1 MKPNL
6 KRVLRLVVCLAAA
19 FMLMP
24 NDALAQATQKI
35 AVPTDVE
42 KWITSTFAR
51 GKVPPFSFVYEG
63 KPSTE
68 FIRKWRHS
76 ISRQESAQEG
86 VVAYTV
92 TYLDPQSGLQVKCD
106 IKGFERFGAVEWVLH
121 FANTSNT
128 NTKQIRDVKVTDLT
142 LRSVADGNFDVL
154 HSAGCSASRADFRPL
169 YSTLSADAPL
179 KMSPQNGRPSD
190 ISAYPF
196 FNIITP
202 DKAGVVVGIGWT
214 GTWFADIA
222 LTGKQGVNLS
232 SGMKTMDLHLYP
244 GESIRTPLVAML
256 FWQGDDFMTGNNLFR
271 RFVLAHHTRKV
282 DNAYAHAPLCG
293 GFDWGDP
300 APCNEYSCLTED
312 FAVALINRHKQFGI
326 VPEVF
331 WLDAGWYEG
340 CGGPD
345 FSGGSWWTNA
355 GNWRV
360 DKTRFP
366 NGLKPLSDAA
376 HKVGAKFMVWFEP
389 ERAFEGTQFRKEHPE
404 WLLKVEADKNNYL
417 FDLGNKQAN
426 EWLCKYIG
434 DMIEENGIDYYRQDF
449 NMPIARFW
457 KAYDEPGRVGMR
469 EIRYV
474 EGLYAYWDY
483 LLERFPGM
491 IIDNC
496 ASGGR
501 RIDLETTSR
510 SIPLWRTDYRYGEVN
525 GYQCHTYGLNFF
537 LPLHGTGVYGADNY
551 NFRSSLSSAMVTNW
565 ELTAKRGSI
574 GDMQKVLAEFKL
586 LRPYFMEDYYP
597 LTGLGDLTGDDVW
610 LAYQLNRPSDKTG
623 IVVGFRRKDNKQ
635 NSIEVKLRG
644 LDPNTNYVVRNEND
658 GKEQTLSGQQLAEG
672 ITLSLDKPLDSI
684 LLKYS
689 PVE

>member
-35 AVPTDVE
+35 AVPTDVG

-51 GKVPPFSFVYEG
+51 GKVPPFSFVYDG

-106 IKGFERFGAVEWVLH
+106 IKGFEWFGAVEWVLH
-121 FANTSNT
+121 FANTSKT

-256 FWQGDDFMTGNNLFR
+256 FWRGDDFMTGNNLFR
-271 RFVLAHHTRKV
+271 RFILAHHTRKV
-282 DNAYAHAPLCG
+282 DDAYAHAPLCG

-684 LLKYS
+684 LLRYS

>member
-35 AVPTDVE
+35 AVPTDVG

-51 GKVPPFSFVYEG
+51 GKVPPFSFVYDG
-63 KPSTE
+63 KPSAE
-68 FIRKWRHS
+68 FIRKWKHS
-76 ISRQESAQEG
+76 ITREESEQKG
-86 VVAYTV
+86 VLAYTV

-106 IKGFERFGAVEWVLH
+106 VKGFPQFGAVEWVLH
-121 FANTSNT
+121 FTNTST
-128 NTKQIRDVKVTDLT
+128 VNTKQIRDVKVTDFT
-142 LRSVADGNFDVL
+142 MRSVAEGNFDVL
-154 HSAGCSASRADFRPL
+154 HSAGCSASRGDFRPL
-169 YSTLSADAPL
+169 YTTLTETEPL
-179 KMSPQNGRPSD
+179 KMSPKNGRPSD
-190 ISAYPF
+190 NSAYPF

-202 DKAGVVVGIGWT
+202 DKRGAVVGIGWT

-222 LTGKQGVNLS
+222 LVEKQGVNLA

-244 GESIRTPLVAML
+244 NESIRTPLVAML
-256 FWQGDDFMTGNNLFR
+256 FWEGDDYMMGNNLFR
-271 RFVLAHHTRKV
+271 RFILSHHTRKV
-282 DNAYAHAPLCG
+282 DNEYAHAPLCG

-300 APCNEYSCLTED
+300 APCNEYSCLTEE

-389 ERAFEGTQFRKEHPE
+389 ERAYEGTQFRKEHPE
-404 WLLKVEADKNNYL
+404 WLLKVDADKNNYL
-417 FDLGNKQAN
+417 FDLGNKEAN

-449 NMPIARFW
+449 NMPFARFW
-457 KAYDEPGRVGMR
+457 EAYDEPERKGMR

-483 LLERFPGM
+483 LLKRFPEM

-565 ELTAKRGSI
+565 ELTSKRGSI
-574 GDMQKVLAEFKL
+574 GDMQKVLAEYKV

-597 LTGLGDLTGDDVW
+597 LTGLCDLTGDDVW
-610 LAYQLNRPSDKTG
+610 LAYQLNRPSDKSG

-635 NSIEVKLRG
+635 TSIEVKLRG
-644 LDPNTNYVVRNEND
+644 LDPTTNYVVRNEND
-658 GKEQTLSGQQLAEG
+658 GKEQTLSGEQLAEG
-672 ITLSLDKPLDSI
+672 ITLTLEKPLDSI
-684 LLKYS
+684 LLKYRA
-689 PVE
+689 E

>member
-35 AVPTDVE
+35 AVPTDVG

-51 GKVPPFSFVYEG
+51 GKVPPFSFVYDG
-63 KPSTE
+63 KPSAE
-68 FIRKWRHS
+68 FIRKWKHS
-76 ISRQESAQEG
+76 ITREESEQEG
-86 VVAYTV
+86 VMAYTV

-121 FANTSNT
+121 FANTSKT

-142 LRSVADGNFDVL
+142 LRSVTDGNFDVL

-169 YSTLSADAPL
+169 YTTLIETEPL
-179 KMSPQNGRPSD
+179 KMSPKNGRPSD

-202 DKAGVVVGIGWT
+202 DKRGAVVGIGWT

-222 LTGKQGVNLS
+222 LVEKQGVNLA

-244 GESIRTPLVAML
+244 NESIRTPLVAML
-256 FWQGDDFMTGNNLFR
+256 FWEGDDYMTGNNLFR
-271 RFVLAHHTRKV
+271 RFILSHHTRKV
-282 DNAYAHAPLCG
+282 DNEYAHAPLCG

-300 APCNEYSCLTED
+300 APCNEYSCLTEE

-389 ERAFEGTQFRKEHPE
+389 ERAYEGTQFRKEHPE
-404 WLLKVEADKNNYL
+404 WLLKVDADKNNYL
-417 FDLGNKQAN
+417 FDLGNKEAN

-457 KAYDEPGRVGMR
+457 EAYDEPERKGMR

-483 LLERFPGM
+483 LLKRFPEM

-565 ELTAKRGSI
+565 ELTSKRGSI
-574 GDMQKVLAEFKL
+574 GDMQKVLAEYKV

-610 LAYQLNRPSDKTG
+610 LAYQLNRPSDKSG

-635 NSIEVKLRG
+635 TSIEVKLRG
-644 LDPNTNYVVRNEND
+644 LDPTTNYVVRNEND
-658 GKEQTLSGQQLAEG
+658 GKEQTLSGEQLAEG
-672 ITLSLDKPLDSI
+672 ITLTLEKPLDSI
-684 LLKYS
+684 LLKYRA
-689 PVE
+689 E

>member
-24 NDALAQATQKI
+24 NDALAQATHKI
-35 AVPTDVE
+35 AVPTDVG

-51 GKVPPFSFVYEG
+51 GKVPPFSFVYDG
-63 KPSTE
+63 KASTE

-121 FANTSNT
+121 FANTSKT

-142 LRSVADGNFDVL
+142 LRSVTDGNFDVL

-222 LTGKQGVNLS
+222 LSGKQGVNLS

-282 DNAYAHAPLCG
+282 DDAYAHAPLCG

-644 LDPNTNYVVRNEND
+644 LDPNTNYVVHNVND
-658 GKEQTLSGQQLAEG
+658 GKEHTLSGQQLAEG

>member
-1 MKPNL
+1 
-6 KRVLRLVVCLAAA
+6 
-19 FMLMP
+19 
-24 NDALAQATQKI
+24 
-35 AVPTDVE
+35 
-42 KWITSTFAR
+42 
-51 GKVPPFSFVYEG
+51 
-63 KPSTE
+63 
-68 FIRKWRHS
+68 
-76 ISRQESAQEG
+76 
-86 VVAYTV
+86 
-92 TYLDPQSGLQVKCD
+92 
-106 IKGFERFGAVEWVLH
+106 
-121 FANTSNT
+121 
-128 NTKQIRDVKVTDLT
+128 
-142 LRSVADGNFDVL
+142 
-154 HSAGCSASRADFRPL
+154 
-169 YSTLSADAPL
+169 
-179 KMSPQNGRPSD
+179 
-190 ISAYPF
+190 
-196 FNIITP
+196 
-202 DKAGVVVGIGWT
+202 
-214 GTWFADIA
+214 
-222 LTGKQGVNLS
+222 
-232 SGMKTMDLHLYP
+232 
-244 GESIRTPLVAML
+244 
-256 FWQGDDFMTGNNLFR
+256 
-271 RFVLAHHTRKV
+271 
-282 DNAYAHAPLCG
+282 
-293 GFDWGDP
+293 
-300 APCNEYSCLTED
+300 
-312 FAVALINRHKQFGI
+312 
-326 VPEVF
+326 
-331 WLDAGWYEG
+331 LDAGWYEG

>member
-1 MKPNL
+1 MNPNL
-6 KRVLRLVVCLAAA
+6 KRVLRLVVCLAAV

-24 NDALAQATQKI
+24 GDALAQATQKI

-51 GKVPPFSFVYEG
+51 GKVPPFSFVYGEQN
-63 KPSTE
+63 SVE
-68 FIRKWRHS
+68 FIRKWKHS
-76 ISRQESAQEG
+76 IRKVESAEG
-86 VVAYTV
+86 VVRYEV
-92 TYLDPQSGLQVKCD
+92 SYLDAQSGLQVKCD
-106 IKGFERFGAVEWVLH
+106 VKGFQEFGAVEWLLH
-121 FANTSNT
+121 FTNTSIK
-128 NTKQIRDVKVTDLT
+128 NTKQIKDVKVTDLT
-142 LRSVADGNFDVL
+142 MACASAGDFNVL
-154 HSAGCSASRADFRPL
+154 HSAGSTASRSDFRPL
-169 YSTLSADAPL
+169 YTTLGAEPL
-179 KMSPQNGRPSD
+179 KMSPKNGRPSD

-202 DKAGVVVGIGWT
+202 DKKGVVVGIGWT

-222 LTGKQGVNLS
+222 LKGKQGVNLA
-232 SGMKTMDLHLYP
+232 SGMKTIDLHLYP
-244 GESIRTPLVAML
+244 AETIRTPLVAML
-256 FWQGDDFMTGNNLFR
+256 FWQGEDFMTGNNQFR
-271 RFVLAHHTRKV
+271 RFILAHHTRKV
-282 DNAYAHAPLCG
+282 DEEYAHSPLCG

-389 ERAFEGTQFRKEHPE
+389 ERTYEGTQFRKEHPE
-404 WLLKVEADKNNYL
+404 WLLKVAADKNNYL
-417 FDLGNKQAN
+417 FDLGNKEAN

-457 KAYDEPGRVGMR
+457 EAYDEQGRVGMR

-537 LPLHGTGVYGADNY
+537 LPLHGTGLYGADNY
-551 NFRSSLSSAMVTNW
+551 NFRSSLSAATVTNW

-574 GDMQKVLAEFKL
+574 GDMQKALAEFKV

-610 LAYQLNRPSDKTG
+610 LAYQLNRPSDKSG
-623 IVVGFRRKDNKQ
+623 IVVCFRRKDSKQ
-635 NSIEVKLRG
+635 ESISVQLRG
-644 LDPNTNYVVRNEND
+644 LDPDATYIVRNEND
-658 GKEQTLSGQQLAEG
+658 GTQQRLSGKQLAEG
-672 ITLSLDKPLDSI
+672 LTLVLDKAPDSI
-684 LLKYS
+684 LLKYRA
-689 PVE
+689 E

>member
-35 AVPTDVE
+35 AVPTDVG

-51 GKVPPFSFVYEG
+51 GKVPPFSFVYDG
-63 KPSTE
+63 KPSAE
-68 FIRKWRHS
+68 FIRKWKHS
-76 ISRQESAQEG
+76 ITREELEQEG
-86 VVAYTV
+86 VMAYTV

-106 IKGFERFGAVEWVLH
+106 IKGFEQFGAVEWVLH
-121 FANTSNT
+121 FTNTST
-128 NTKQIRDVKVTDLT
+128 VNTKQIRDVKVTDFT
-142 LRSVADGNFDVL
+142 MRSVAEGNFDVL
-154 HSAGCSASRADFRPL
+154 YSAGCSASRADFRPL
-169 YSTLSADAPL
+169 YTTLTEAEPL
-179 KMSPQNGRPSD
+179 KMSPKNGRPSD

-202 DKAGVVVGIGWT
+202 DKRGAVVGIGWT

-222 LTGKQGVNLS
+222 LVEKQGVNLA

-244 GESIRTPLVAML
+244 NESIRTPLVAML
-256 FWQGDDFMTGNNLFR
+256 FWEGDDYMTGNNLFR
-271 RFVLAHHTRKV
+271 RFILSHHTRKV
-282 DNAYAHAPLCG
+282 DNEYAHAPLCG

-300 APCNEYSCLTED
+300 APCNEYSCLTEE

-389 ERAFEGTQFRKEHPE
+389 ERAYEGTQFRKEHPE
-404 WLLKVEADKNNYL
+404 WLLKVDADKNNYL
-417 FDLGNKQAN
+417 FDLGNKEAN

-457 KAYDEPGRVGMR
+457 EAYDEPERKGMR

-483 LLERFPGM
+483 LLKRFPEM

-565 ELTAKRGSI
+565 ELTSKRGSI
-574 GDMQKVLAEFKL
+574 VDMQKVLAEYKV

-610 LAYQLNRPSDKTG
+610 LAYQLNRPSDKSG

-635 NSIEVKLRG
+635 TSIEVKLRG
-644 LDPNTNYVVRNEND
+644 LDPTTNYVVRNEND
-658 GKEQTLSGQQLAEG
+658 GKEQTLSGEQLAEG
-672 ITLSLDKPLDSI
+672 ITLTLEKPLDSI
-684 LLKYS
+684 LLKYRA
-689 PVE
+689 E

>member
-1 MKPNL
+1 MKTYS
-6 KRVLRLVVCLAAA
+6 KIFLRAMVCVMAAMVVA
-19 FMLMP
+19 MP
-24 NDALAQATQKI
+24 QALAQSTQKI
-35 AVPTDVE
+35 SVPTDVE
-42 KWITSTFAR
+42 KWISSTFAR
-51 GKVPPFSFVYEG
+51 GKVPPFSFIYDD
-63 KPSTE
+63 KPSAE
-68 FIRKWRHS
+68 FIRKWKYS
-76 ISRQESAQEG
+76 ISREESAEG
-86 VVAYTV
+86 VVAYAV
-92 TYLDPQSGLQVKCD
+92 TYLDPQSGLQVRCD
-106 IKGFERFGAVEWVLH
+106 VKGFKAFGAVEWVLH
-121 FANTSNT
+121 FTNTSNV
-128 NTKQIRDVKVTDLT
+128 NTKQIRDVKVTDYT
-142 LRSVADGNFDVL
+142 MRSVAAGDFSVL

-169 YSTLSADAPL
+169 YTTLKADEPL
-179 KMSPQNGRPSD
+179 AFSPKNGRPSD

-202 DKAGVVVGIGWT
+202 DKRGAVVGIGWT

-222 LTGKQGVNLS
+222 LADKQGVKLA
-232 SGMKTMDLHLYP
+232 SGMKSMDLHLYP
-244 GESIRTPLVAML
+244 NETIRTPLVAML
-256 FWQGDDFMTGNNLFR
+256 FWEGEDFMTGNNLFR
-271 RFVLAHHTRKV
+271 RFILAHHTRKV
-282 DNAYAHAPLCG
+282 DDAYAHAPLCG

-300 APCNEYSCLTED
+300 APCNEYSCLTEE

-389 ERAFEGTQFRKEHPE
+389 ERAYEGTQFRKEHPE
-404 WLLKVEADKNNYL
+404 WLLKVDADKNNYL
-417 FDLGNKQAN
+417 FDLGNKEAN
-426 EWLCKYIG
+426 AWLCNYIG

-457 KAYDEPGRVGMR
+457 EAYDEPQRKGMR

-483 LLERFPGM
+483 LLERFPDM

-574 GDMQKVLAEFKL
+574 GDMQKVLAEFKA

-610 LAYQLNRPSDKTG
+610 LAYQLNRPSDDSG

-635 NSIEVKLRG
+635 ESITVKLRG
-644 LDPNTNYVVRNEND
+644 LNADKNYIVRNEND
-658 GKEQTLSGQQLAEG
+658 GKEQVISGKQLAEG
-672 ITLSLDKPLDSI
+672 ITLTLDKPLDSI
-684 LLKYS
+684 LLKYRA
-689 PVE
+689 E

>member
-35 AVPTDVE
+35 AVPTDVG

-51 GKVPPFSFVYEG
+51 GKVPPFSFVYDG
-63 KPSTE
+63 KPSAE
-68 FIRKWRHS
+68 FIRKWKHS
-76 ISRQESAQEG
+76 ITREELEQEG
-86 VVAYTV
+86 VMAYTV

-106 IKGFERFGAVEWVLH
+106 IKGFEQFGAVEWVLH
-121 FANTSNT
+121 FTNTST
-128 NTKQIRDVKVTDLT
+128 VNTKQIRDVKVTDLT
-142 LRSVADGNFDVL
+142 MRSVAEGNFDVL
-154 HSAGCSASRADFRPL
+154 HSAGCSASRGDFRPL
-169 YSTLSADAPL
+169 YTTLTEAEPL
-179 KMSPQNGRPSD
+179 KMSPKNGRPSD

-202 DKAGVVVGIGWT
+202 DKRGAVVGIGWT

-222 LTGKQGVNLS
+222 LVEKQGVNLA

-244 GESIRTPLVAML
+244 NESIRTPLVAML
-256 FWQGDDFMTGNNLFR
+256 FWEGDDYMTGNNLFR
-271 RFVLAHHTRKV
+271 RFILSHHTRKV
-282 DNAYAHAPLCG
+282 DNEYAHAPLCG

-300 APCNEYSCLTED
+300 APCNEYSCLTEE

-389 ERAFEGTQFRKEHPE
+389 ERAYEGTQFRKEHPE
-404 WLLKVEADKNNYL
+404 WLLKVDADKNNYL
-417 FDLGNKQAN
+417 FDLGNKEAN

-457 KAYDEPGRVGMR
+457 EAYDEPERKGMR

-483 LLERFPGM
+483 LLKRFPEM

-565 ELTAKRGSI
+565 ELTSKRGSI
-574 GDMQKVLAEFKL
+574 GDMQKVLAEYKV

-610 LAYQLNRPSDKTG
+610 LAYQLNRPSDKSG

-635 NSIEVKLRG
+635 TSIEVKLRG
-644 LDPNTNYVVRNEND
+644 LDPTTNYVVRNEND
-658 GKEQTLSGQQLAEG
+658 GKEQTLSGEQLANG
-672 ITLSLDKPLDSI
+672 ITLTLEKPLDSI
-684 LLKYS
+684 LLKYRA
-689 PVE
+689 E

>member
-24 NDALAQATQKI
+24 NDALAQTTQKI
-35 AVPTDVE
+35 AVPTDVG

-51 GKVPPFSFVYEG
+51 GKVPPFSFVYDG

-106 IKGFERFGAVEWVLH
+106 IKGFEWFGAVEWVLH
-121 FANTSNT
+121 FANTSKT

-142 LRSVADGNFDVL
+142 LRSVIDGNFDVL

-271 RFVLAHHTRKV
+271 RFILAHHTRKV